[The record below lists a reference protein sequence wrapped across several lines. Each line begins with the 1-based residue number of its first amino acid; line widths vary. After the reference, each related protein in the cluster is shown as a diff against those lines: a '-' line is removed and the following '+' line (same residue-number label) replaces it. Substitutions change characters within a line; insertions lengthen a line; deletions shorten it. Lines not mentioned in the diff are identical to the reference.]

1 LIVSVIRYIIQ
12 QSIIQ
17 VKKINVKFV
26 QDNVFVILMV
36 VVHVIKILIEKI
48 KHVSVFF
55 LMFNII
61 SLALHVL
68 IIIFT
73 NKVNASAKLLDIQSY
88 FMWNLTIW
96 SVMLVPMDVLVIR
109 NQAFITANPLHLE
122 LACLFQ

>member
-1 LIVSVIRYIIQ
+1 
-12 QSIIQ
+12 
-17 VKKINVKFV
+17 
-26 QDNVFVILMV
+26 MV